1 MPFSK
6 TTEEH
11 SEDYWTKHFESFLK
25 PLIEE
30 NSKVVAR
37 RSQPLRGDVLRE
49 IITEMVTAP
58 VVVADITDAKPNV
71 YWELGVRQSFKHGTV
86 TIAEEGT
93 PLPFDLGAKGTLF
106 YSDERFKHGEFTR
119 NFKTAIQDCIE
130 HPERPDSHVL
140 EALSGRGSLFEVFR
154 KDETIR
160 RLDGL
165 ESELVWNLG
174 LLNYVQDDAARNLT
188 KKKATEM
195 VMSAAR
201 MRSSSIELLVTN
213 RYIEESRDFYNQA
226 DLCFSDAILLI
237 VTSGYRRTLQHS
249 LGLFPSLRRWLLA
262 PEKRYCVSDKRQNH
276 HIEETASRSTCL
288 NLAEQPHVRNPYGAL
303 FLPPTRYRNAKFC
316 HCP

>member
-226 DLCFSDAILLI
+226 DLCFSDAIKMNESLAGWLGNTTHSDKWISQNAPALI
-237 VTSGYRRTLQHS
+237 RTLS
-249 LGLFPSLRRWLLA
+249 KFTEMVVSTREEILRLR
-262 PEKRYCVSDKRQNH
+262 
-276 HIEETASRSTCL
+276 
-288 NLAEQPHVRNPYGAL
+288 
-303 FLPPTRYRNAKFC
+303 
-316 HCP
+316 